1 VKTLSRVLEPVRSS
15 TIDGDAP
22 RGVAPS
28 SALREGK
35 IAAADAIRA
44 LAIFSVVAY
53 HVAQMAQ
60 PTWHG
65 QPHVFFEIG
74 VWGVDCFFVLSGF
87 LLGGE
92 YIRRLVEPA
101 ITLQPARLFWKKRI
115 LRIVPLYFACVLIS
129 AIFDGTLAH
138 AFPSVRDIGAHLLFL
153 HDFSATMAT
162 SINGPF
168 WTMPIDMEFYLLLP
182 LYGAMMAW
190 LFRAVPKLPR
200 EPVLFASLALI
211 TVAGLVYRYY
221 EIRYNPAAIHSFSEE
236 VVWVRNVIGMSGA
249 FSLGAALALVSLR
262 KVRPSPLA
270 SVLLLAVAVA
280 CEAVVEHTS
289 SLDAGPVT
297 THLIIG
303 QTLFDFVGA
312 LSAALVMYVVIE
324 GDFSFLNRF
333 VKLRAISEIALL
345 AYGVYLLHF
354 PIAQFVTPFFAHFS
368 SIERLAG
375 IGLATIVPT
384 FILAFFA
391 NRLIEKPFLTMKARL
406 RA

>member
-1 VKTLSRVLEPVRSS
+1 MATAPVAHRNV
-15 TIDGDAP
+15 A
-22 RGVAPS
+22 APS
-28 SALREGK
+28 AVREGK

-60 PTWHG
+60 PAWHG

-101 ITLQPARLFWKKRI
+101 ITLQPVRLFWKKRI
-115 LRIVPLYFACVLIS
+115 LRIVPLYFACVIVS

-138 AFPSVRDIGAHLLFL
+138 ALPSVGDVVAHLLFL
-153 HDFSATMAT
+153 HDFSATMST

-182 LYGAMMAW
+182 LYGAVMAA

-200 EPVLFASLALI
+200 EPILFASLALI
-211 TVAGLVYRYY
+211 TILGFVYRYC
-221 EIRYNPAAIHSFSEE
+221 ELRYNPAALHSFADE

-249 FSLGAALALVSLR
+249 FSLGAALSLVSLR
-262 KVRPSPLA
+262 RMRPTPLA
-270 SVLLLAVAVA
+270 SVLLLAVAAA
-280 CEAVVEHTS
+280 CEAIVEHIS
-289 SLDAGPVT
+289 SLEGGPVT
-297 THLIIG
+297 THLLLG

-312 LSAALVMYVVIE
+312 LSATLVMYVVIE
-324 GDFSFLNRF
+324 GDFSFLRRF
-333 VKLRAISEIALL
+333 VRSRAISEIALL

-354 PIAQFVTPFFAHFS
+354 PIANFVAPFFAHFGS
-368 SIERLAG
+368 VERFAG
-375 IGLATIVPT
+375 IGLATIIPT
-384 FILAFFA
+384 FVLAFIG
-391 NRLIEKPFLTMKARL
+391 NRLVEKPFLTIKARL